1 MAKTLKIV
9 KDNNEYTPGKFAQ
22 YSNKG
27 FALAAQTLNKNGLLL
42 WLYLC
47 NNKDGFE
54 FTLSPTAISNEL
66 GVTIDVAKSM
76 TSTNKGLK
84 ELEAAGFIRDGKF
97 YAEGFAQDIKEPVE
111 NSSENLEI
119 SSEKT
124 KIGFEF

>member
-9 KDNNEYTPGKFAQ
+9 KDSNEYTPGKFAQ
-22 YSNKG
+22 YSHKG
-27 FALAAQTLNKNGLLL
+27 FAIAAQTLNKNGLLL

-47 NNKDGFE
+47 NNKDGFD

-66 GVTIDVAKSM
+66 GVSIDVAKSM
-76 TSTNKGLK
+76 TSAAKGLK

-97 YAEGFAQDIKEPVE
+97 YAEGLDRGVE
-111 NSSENLEI
+111 EQNEI
-119 SSEKT
+119 SSENS